1 MDMCLPDTD
10 HKQPSASDTD
20 WMPRLFAE
28 TCILAHSL
36 GIKYV
41 WIDSICIRPDEEE
54 EWTREAPQMARYYQ
68 NAWVTIVAAN
78 NAMANGL
85 LNMRRTEPVPRIT
98 RLPYMDVNGEQK
110 GCFYLQS
117 ARPDVLQ
124 KEYSVGVGESELL
137 QRGWVF
143 QEWRLSR
150 RIIAFS
156 DSGFFLHCHT
166 LGSMSP
172 LGDHFNGAGVRLGQN
187 SRHDGH
193 IMQDRDFSPSL
204 EWEDIVT
211 RYSGLGLT
219 YLTRDRLM
227 ALAGVASE
235 VGRTIKALNVT
246 SSMSGPILSDDVLA
260 RRYVCGLW
268 LIHIHR
274 GLLWEQ
280 ATPGIRKRLP
290 GIPTWSWA
298 SMASHVTDGDDKR
311 VLTGMRVRWPRMD
324 FDQRQRQ
331 VLCAIRKATTVP
343 VDDQNLLPQFSNRP
357 VLDNVP
363 EYEYGNENRFVVLT
377 IYSPLMPVQIE
388 RLLSVVD
395 ADLADELTSALGK
408 RSDEYKSDPRI
419 MHLDHPSRKGL
430 WRCICLQTHSSRIV
444 GWASVEHP
452 EFQSDEHP
460 ERQSDEKIA
469 SSSGSIHALFLER
482 CEEKGG
488 WFHWG
493 GALVSRVVF
502 TILLVRQVNIPGF
515 NESFERVGVGR
526 LSVRSL
532 IGGIY
537 QQKRGQYPWFNIRL
551 LLNLFNTFK
560 ISITT

>member
-1 MDMCLPDTD
+1 
-10 HKQPSASDTD
+10 
-20 WMPRLFAE
+20 MPRLFAE

-41 WIDSICIRPDEEE
+41 WIDSICIRQDKEE
-54 EWTREAPQMARYYQ
+54 EWNREAPQMARYYQ
-68 NAWVTIVAAN
+68 NAWVTVVAAN

-85 LNMRRTEPVPRIT
+85 LNMRRTEPVPRMT
-98 RLPYMDVNGEQK
+98 RLPYMDVNGEQN
-110 GCFYLQS
+110 GYFYLQS
-117 ARPDVLQ
+117 TRPDVLQ
-124 KEYSVGVGESELL
+124 KEYSVGVGDSELL

-187 SRHDGH
+187 SRYDDH
-193 IMQDRDFSPSL
+193 IMQDRDFSPSS
-204 EWEDIVT
+204 EWEDIVAK
-211 RYSGLGLT
+211 YSGLGLT

-235 VGRTIKALNVT
+235 VGRTIKALKVT
-246 SSMSGPILSDDVLA
+246 SSIPGPILSDDVLA
-260 RRYVCGLW
+260 RQYVCGLW
-268 LIHIHR
+268 LTHIHR
-274 GLLWEQ
+274 GLIWEQ
-280 ATPGIRKRLP
+280 ATPGFRERLP

-311 VLTGMRVRWPRMD
+311 VLTGMRVRWPRKD
-324 FDQRQRQ
+324 FYQRQRQ
-331 VLCAIRKATTVP
+331 MVCAIHKATTVP
-343 VDDQNLLPQFSNRP
+343 VDIQNLLPQFSDRP
-357 VLDNVP
+357 VPDYVP

-377 IYSPLMPVQIE
+377 IYSPLMPIQIE

-395 ADLADELTSALGK
+395 ADLADEVTSALGN
-408 RSDEYKSDPRI
+408 RSDEYESDPRI

-430 WRCICLQTHSSRIV
+430 WRCICLPTDPSRIV

-452 EFQSDEHP
+452 EL
-460 ERQSDEKIA
+460 QSDEKIA
-469 SSSGSIHALFLER
+469 SSSGSIYALFLER

-493 GALVSRVVF
+493 SALISRVVF
-502 TILLVRQVNIPGF
+502 TILLVRRVSIPGF

-526 LSVRSL
+526 LFGEEVNRRYLSTEKTTMSL
-532 IGGIY
+532 V
-537 QQKRGQYPWFNIRL
+537 
-551 LLNLFNTFK
+551 
-560 ISITT
+560 